1 MNGCLWGLCR
11 VCMKTPAWYWYILV
25 KQKNICSCD
34 CSYFL
39 TVPYAKNREQSMW
52 PYCFLFAH
60 NAQSHAP
67 HSFKMHLKSQTSTV
81 AVIRRSVWGA
91 PGKMSWLLAK
101 MLFKEMQLKP
111 IKMLFKQ
118 QIMQKDKY
126 GFLSLFSKQV
136 QKSTSVRTVW
146 TQWAHVLFV
155 HHWNLPELFNELNNS
170 VHLVR
175 LNPDSG
181 ACYDVLCL
189 HVSSL

>member
-1 MNGCLWGLCR
+1 MPRIENK
-11 VCMKTPAWYWYILV
+11 VCDLIV
-25 KQKNICSCD
+25 
-34 CSYFL
+34 
-39 TVPYAKNREQSMW
+39 
-52 PYCFLFAH
+52 FLFAH
-60 NAQSHAP
+60 NAQLHAP

-91 PGKMSWLLAK
+91 PVKMSWLLAE
-101 MLFKEMQLKP
+101 MLFKKMQLKP

-118 QIMQKDKY
+118 QIMLKDKY

-136 QKSTSVRTVW
+136 QKRTSVRTVW

-155 HHWNLPELFNELNNS
+155 HHWNLLELFNELNNS

-175 LNPDSG
+175 LNPDSC